1 MGFDL
6 AYVIQGN
13 SFAEIRDAKCTIRFN
28 IHHIWERTTP
38 SRYSDLASI
47 MARGKVP
54 ARTNGG
60 VIVVPFLCLFADL
73 PMYDGTGVVVQIEFA
88 SAFLAC
94 FHAVGNT
101 AARSSG
107 YD

>member
-1 MGFDL
+1 
-6 AYVIQGN
+6 
-13 SFAEIRDAKCTIRFN
+13 
-28 IHHIWERTTP
+28 
-38 SRYSDLASI
+38 
-47 MARGKVP
+47 VP